1 MLFCALGEHK
11 LTKFLVCSGFH
22 YCNLQPLHVTV
33 PTLLTSPPRVSFNCS
48 VPQFTHMERKLPS
61 LVKQCGRSRNKLT
74 NASPQPSTQ
83 GSQHLENNPPCPGR
97 PYLPGPR
104 GDCFA
109 RAAVALSIFVPAA
122 ALTIPYLP
130 LNSCSFPI
138 LYL

>member
-1 MLFCALGEHK
+1 MLFCASGEHK
-11 LTKFLVCSGFH
+11 LIMFLVCSGFH

-61 LVKQCGRSRNKLT
+61 LAKQCGRSRNKLA
-74 NASPQPSTQ
+74 NASLQPSTQ
-83 GSQHLENNPPCPGR
+83 GSQHLENNPP
-97 PYLPGPR
+97 LPREALSAWPR

-109 RAAVALSIFVPAA
+109 HAAVALSIFVPAA

-138 LYL
+138 LHL